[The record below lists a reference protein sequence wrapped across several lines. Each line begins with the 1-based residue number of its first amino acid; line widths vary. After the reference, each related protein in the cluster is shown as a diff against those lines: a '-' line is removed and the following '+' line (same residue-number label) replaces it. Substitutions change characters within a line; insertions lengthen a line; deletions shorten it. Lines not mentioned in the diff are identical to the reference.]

1 MKLFKILALAAI
13 PFLSMGQSTIF
24 TENCGNPSSTTSVS
38 SYTGWQNYGV
48 LTYTGTADVRT
59 TLPSSVYVGASGQ
72 GNTFIT
78 NTVGTNVTFGTI
90 NTTNYTSLSLSLGIL
105 KTTTASNGS
114 NLTIEVST
122 DGTTYSP
129 LSFLLATGAGTANLW
144 SRITPTGTIPAAAN
158 LRIRFRMNT
167 NTVGLQF
174 RIDDIKL
181 TGCLIPSSPT
191 PTYTSPACVS
201 TVATFPANTYLQ
213 SSAVGTS
220 TSLPSPQTITTTDTQ
235 YLRTVSAVAG
245 CASIWSSPTTF
256 NVAIRSNPTITT
268 QPIDTTAI
276 DGAAIQFISSS
287 PNNHIWQYSAD
298 SGISWS
304 NVDTISRD
312 TLIINPISYSLNGYQ
327 YRIQAS
333 NSPCSPVMSNSARL
347 YVLPNTLPVKLI
359 YFNGVKLSNAVYL
372 KWITATEVNNW
383 KFEIQRSY
391 DCAQWDLVGYTLGRG
406 SSTTQ
411 ISYVFCDPY
420 KHCEAAILYYRLK
433 QIDYDNNFEY
443 SDAIAI
449 PYHTVNIEPTRRY
462 DLLGRIVT
470 KQNTLFTITK

>member
-1 MKLFKILALAAI
+1 MKLLRILALIAL

-24 TENCGNPSSTTSVS
+24 TENCGNPASTTAVS

-48 LTYTGTADVRT
+48 LSYTGTADVRT

-144 SRITPTGTIPAAAN
+144 SRITPTGTIPATAN

-201 TVATFPANTYLQ
+201 TVATFPANSYLQ

-220 TSLPSPQTITTTDTQ
+220 ILRPSPQTISTTDTQ
-235 YLRTVSAVAG
+235 YLRTVSTVAG
-245 CASIWSSPTTF
+245 CTSVWSSPTTF
-256 NVAIRSNPTITT
+256 NVTIRSNPTITT
-268 QPIDTTAI
+268 QPTDTTAI
-276 DGAAIQFISSS
+276 DGAIVQFISSS
-287 PNNHIWQYSAD
+287 PNNHIWQYSSD

-312 TLIINPISYSLNGYQ
+312 TLIINPISYSLNGFQ

-333 NSPCSPVMSNSARL
+333 NSPCSPITSTFARL
-347 YVLPNTLPVKLI
+347 NVLPNTLPVKWM
-359 YFNGVKLSNAVYL
+359 YFNGVAIDNINHL
-372 KWITATEVNNW
+372 KWITATEIDNW
-383 KFEIQRSY
+383 KFEIQRSV
-391 DCAQWDLVGYTLGRG
+391 DGMEWEVVGYVLGHG
-406 SSTTQ
+406 TSSSQNT
-411 ISYVFCDPY
+411 YVFYD
-420 KHCEAAILYYRLK
+420 KCECYNVTNIYYRLK
-433 QIDYDNNFEY
+433 QIDFNNNFDY
-443 SDAIAI
+443 SDII
-449 PYHTVNIEPTRRY
+449 SISHLSLNNGPTKHF
-462 DLLGRIVT
+462 DLLGRVV
-470 KQNTLFTITK
+470 KQNSFFTFTK

>member
-1 MKLFKILALAAI
+1 MKLLRILALIAL

-24 TENCGNPSSTTSVS
+24 TENCGNPSSTTAVS
-38 SYTGWQNYGV
+38 SFTGWQNYGV
-48 LTYTGTADVRT
+48 LSYTGTADVRT

-90 NTTNYTSLSLSLGIL
+90 NTTSYTSLSLSLGIL

-144 SRITPTGTIPAAAN
+144 SRITPTGTIPATAN

-201 TVATFPANTYLQ
+201 TIATFPANSYLQ

-220 TSLPSPQTITTTDTQ
+220 TSLPSPQTISTTDTQ
-235 YLRTVSAVAG
+235 YLRTVSTVTG
-245 CASIWSSPTTF
+245 CTSVWSSPTAF
-256 NVAIRSNPTITT
+256 NVTISSNPTITT
-268 QPIDTTAI
+268 QPTDTTAI
-276 DGAAIQFISSS
+276 DGVAVQFISSS
-287 PNNHIWQYSAD
+287 PNNHIWQYSSD

-312 TLIINPISYSLNGYQ
+312 TLTISPILFGMNGFR
-327 YRIQAS
+327 YRIQAT
-333 NSPCSPVMSNSARL
+333 NPPCNPVTSISARL
-347 YVLPNTLPVKLI
+347 NVLPNTLPVKWL
-359 YFNGVKLSNAVYL
+359 YFNGIAINNVNYL
-372 KWITATEVNNW
+372 KWITATEIDNW
-383 KFEIQRSY
+383 KFEVQRSLDGVEWDVAGYVLGHGTSSSQNTYMFY
-391 DCAQWDLVGYTLGRG
+391 D
-406 SSTTQ
+406 
-411 ISYVFCDPY
+411 
-420 KHCEAAILYYRLK
+420 KCEYSNITNIYYRLK
-433 QIDYDNNFEY
+433 QIDFNDNYDY
-443 SDAIAI
+443 SDII
-449 PYHTVNIEPTRRY
+449 VIKSISLNNGPTKHF
-462 DLLGRIVT
+462 DLLGRVV
-470 KQNTLFTITK
+470 KQNSFFTFTK

>member
-1 MKLFKILALAAI
+1 MTI

-38 SYTGWQNYGV
+38 SFTGWQNYGV
-48 LTYTGTADVRT
+48 LSYTGTADVRT

-114 NLTIEVST
+114 NLKIEVST
-122 DGTTYSP
+122 DGVTYDT
-129 LSFLLATGAGTANLW
+129 LSFTLSTGAGTANIW
-144 SRITPTGTIPAAAN
+144 SRITPTGTIPATAN

-191 PTYTSPACVS
+191 PTYTSPTCLS
-201 TVATFPANTYLQ
+201 TVATFPANSYLQ
-213 SSAVGTS
+213 SSAVGVS
-220 TSLPSPQTITTTDTQ
+220 TSLPSPQTISTTDTQ
-235 YLRTVSAVAG
+235 YLRTVSTVVG
-245 CASIWSSPTTF
+245 CTGVWSTPTTF
-256 NVAIRSNPTITT
+256 NVTIRSNPTITT
-268 QPIDTTAI
+268 NPIDTTAI
-276 DGAAIQFISSS
+276 DGSTVRFISSS
-287 PNNHIWQYSAD
+287 PNNHIWQYSSD

-312 TLIINPISYSLNGYQ
+312 TLTISPISYSMNGFR

-333 NSPCSPVMSNSARL
+333 NSPCSPITSTSARL
-347 YVLPNTLPVKLI
+347 NVLPNTLPVKWL
-359 YFNGVKLSNAVYL
+359 YFNGVSIDNINHL
-372 KWITATEVNNW
+372 KWVTATEVDNW
-383 KFEIQRSY
+383 KFEIQRSLNGEE
-391 DCAQWDLVGYTLGRG
+391 WGVVGYVLGHG
-406 SSTTQ
+406 TSSFQNT
-411 ISYVFCDPY
+411 YVFYDKYEYPN
-420 KHCEAAILYYRLK
+420 ITNIYYRLK
-433 QIDYDNNFEY
+433 QIDFNNNFDY
-443 SDAIAI
+443 SDII
-449 PYHTVNIEPTRRY
+449 SIDHLSLDNGTTKYF
-462 DLLGRIVT
+462 DLLGRVV
-470 KQNTLFTITK
+470 KQNSLFILTK